1 MENIRVLLVEDEAI
15 LAAIIKESLEKRGFI
30 LEVAKNGVDGWQL
43 FKTFRPDVC
52 VIDVMMPRKDGFAL
66 TAEIRVVDEDIPLI
80 LLTAR
85 TQTEDVLKG
94 FELGADDYMKKPFS
108 MEELILRLKA
118 LVRRK
123 VSQSPETQ
131 PKSMEVGRFIFRHQ
145 YLELANGST
154 ISNLSHREADLLL
167 MLVQQKNQLLDRKL
181 ALIRLWGE
189 DNPFTARSMD
199 VYITR
204 LRKLF
209 KDDPSIEIINTR
221 GHGYSLIEHEKR

>member
-1 MENIRVLLVEDEAI
+1 MENIRVLLVEDEQI
-15 LAAIIKESLEKRGFI
+15 LASILKESLEKRGFI
-30 LEVAKNGVDGWQL
+30 LEVAKNGVEGWQL

-52 VIDVMMPRKDGFAL
+52 VIDIMMPRKDGFAL
-66 TAEIRVVDEDIPLI
+66 TSEIRVVDENIPLI

-123 VSQSPETQ
+123 VSQSADAAPQ
-131 PKSMEVGRFIFRHQ
+131 QMSIGRYLFRHQ
-145 YLELANGST
+145 YLELVNGT
-154 ISNLSHREADLLL
+154 NVATLSQREADLLL
-167 MLVQQKNQLLDRKL
+167 LLVQHKNQLLDRKL

-209 KDDPSIEIINTR
+209 REDETIEIINTR
-221 GHGYSLIEHEKR
+221 GQGYSLVEHL

>member
-1 MENIRVLLVEDEAI
+1 MENIRVLLVEDEQI
-15 LAAIIKESLEKRGFI
+15 LASIIKESLEKRGFI

-80 LLTAR
+80 MLTAR

-123 VSQSPETQ
+123 VSQSVDSP
-131 PKSMEVGRFIFRHQ
+131 PKSMQIGQFTFRHQ
-145 YLELANGST
+145 YLELANGSAV
-154 ISNLSHREADLLL
+154 SSLSQREADLLF
-167 MLVQQKNQLLDRKL
+167 MLVQHKNQLLDRKL
-181 ALIRLWGE
+181 ALIKLWGE
-189 DNPFTARSMD
+189 DNPLLPGVWTFISPAFENFSRKIRQSRSS
-199 VYITR
+199 TR
-204 LRKLF
+204 EDMAIR
-209 KDDPSIEIINTR
+209 
-221 GHGYSLIEHEKR
+221 

>member
-30 LEVAKNGVDGWQL
+30 VDIAKNGVDGWVQ

-52 VIDVMMPRKDGFAL
+52 VIDIMMPRKDGFSL
-66 TAEIRVVDEDIPLI
+66 TSEIRVVDEDIPLI

-123 VSQSPETQ
+123 VSQSVDAT
-131 PKSMEVGRFIFRHQ
+131 PKNMQVGKFIFRHQ
-145 YLELANGST
+145 YLELANGPEVST
-154 ISNLSHREADLLL
+154 LSQREADLLL
-167 MLVQQKNQLLDRKL
+167 LLVQQKNQLLDRKL

-221 GHGYSLIEHEKR
+221 GHGYSLIDHEKR